1 MVAGDLADL
10 MPDANIPPGPVRRWL
25 ADQGWYDDP
34 DDGLICSEH
43 PGC

>member
-10 MPDANIPPGPVRRWL
+10 MPDANIPPGPVRWL